1 MLDTG
6 TRLNELRVKHKMTHQ
21 QLADESGVPIG
32 TVKSILSG
40 QTQNAGFSTVC
51 ALLEAM
57 NEPITEFYTR
67 KTEQE
72 DEEEEQKPAKKQLA
86 PQHIQPQP
94 CFQRVEMRA
103 LAKEAVAEV
112 YRDDLVIAAN
122 REKNWW
128 RAIAIVFLLISF
140 FWLQW
145 EIRHP
150 HEGIFQYGASAQEAV
165 GWIRSLFQA

>member
-21 QLADESGVPIG
+21 QLADESGVSIG

-122 REKNWW
+122 REKTGGVQSPSCSCLYPFSGFSG
-128 RAIAIVFLLISF
+128 RSVIPMRVSF
-140 FWLQW
+140 STG
-145 EIRHP
+145 HP
-150 HEGIFQYGASAQEAV
+150 
-165 GWIRSLFQA
+165 RRRP